1 MTDLKTI
8 LSEIKKTRLKKDV
21 DLTKVSQET
30 ITAQKGRKRS
40 AELRLPYLERDYK
53 LALAKHVSVF
63 LVTGSESYAFGE
75 LAEEITKAP
84 VLDAEVLYKELLNRM
99 PVVASAG
106 KLAPKA
112 IVDLLQRHLLDIA
125 SDLEISSL
133 PMPQYKH
140 SRGFAVNNPQDLY
153 RFIKRVIS
161 ETAGSEV
168 SAAYILKQAAE
179 QALQSEFD
187 EGSYPVIVRLEDSS
201 LTDTTVEGFKEVLGS
216 VNLLT
221 AGEIKGK
228 INTRTFS
235 SVEEVTKES
244 VLDTLKE
251 VKKSITKSGRRSSA
265 SKTQKESKR

>member
-8 LSEIKKTRLKKDV
+8 LSEIRKTRLRKDV

-40 AELRLPYLERDYK
+40 AELRLPYLEREYK
-53 LALAKHVSVF
+53 IALAKHVSVF

-125 SDLEISSL
+125 SDLEISSF
-133 PMPQYKH
+133 PMPHYKH
-140 SRGFAVNNPQDLY
+140 SRGFSVNNAQDLY

-161 ETAGSEV
+161 ETAGSEI
-168 SAAYILKQAAE
+168 SAAYILKQAAD
-179 QALQSEFD
+179 QALQAEFD
-187 EGSYPVIVRLEDSS
+187 DGLYPLIVRLEDSS
-201 LTDTTVEGFKEVLGS
+201 LADKTVEGFKEVLGS

-221 AGEIKGK
+221 AGKTEGN

-235 SVEEVTKES
+235 SVKEVTRES

-251 VKKSITKSGRRSSA
+251 VKKSITKNGRKAPTR
-265 SKTQKESKR
+265 KTQKESN